1 MNADGAYEM
10 AEDLT
15 TLEFIGTVGIA
26 IASIGGLVRF
36 KTPKGTS
43 TPKEPRNLTRQGG
56 RSVATNSIR
65 SLDDLNS
72 IRGASWE
79 EAEKLIPSD
88 WLKGPLNKGEGVKY
102 INPHK
107 RGEQILLERGNPMS
121 RDPLHQGPYIK
132 VSRNGEIVRIPLE
145 GNPTLQ

>member
-1 MNADGAYEM
+1 M
-10 AEDLT
+10 
-15 TLEFIGTVGIA
+15 
-26 IASIGGLVRF
+26 VRV
-36 KTPKGTS
+36 
-43 TPKEPRNLTRQGG
+43 Q
-56 RSVATNSIR
+56 R

-79 EAEKLIPSD
+79 EAEKLIPND

-121 RDPLHQGPYIK
+121 KDPLHGSPAL
-132 VSRNGEIVRIPLE
+132 N
-145 GNPTLQ
+145 LQMLLYVLLQDIC